1 MTTDMHCYILSITEA
16 ELNRLSRG
24 KGPVRNMRIII
35 SNSSMEPIYEQIIGQ
50 IKAMIM
56 DGRLQ
61 EETML
66 PSVRSLSKDLKIS
79 ALTVKKAYDCL
90 EEDGFIITVHGKGS
104 FVARGNQN
112 LLQEEKRKEVET
124 KLEYAIEEGRKCGM
138 KDTEIRELFELI
150 METD

>member
-1 MTTDMHCYILSITEA
+1 MTTDMNCYILFITEA

>member
-1 MTTDMHCYILSITEA
+1 MTTDMHCYILFITEA

>member
-1 MTTDMHCYILSITEA
+1 MTTDMHYYILFITEA